1 MSMNWSLLSLGK
13 ARAKGVLTAVV
24 VHHDGVALAQIDT
37 AAARPRLQHALF
49 RSADKTQIVPV
60 LNALARQHAL
70 AKVPCQTVMPLG
82 SYSLLLIEAPEV
94 PPDELRAAV
103 RWRIRELIDF
113 HVDDAVL
120 DVFDAPASGARGTK
134 THLYV
139 VVSRSNDVQ
148 QLADRLQD
156 AGVGLSVI
164 DIPELAL
171 RNVAAQLPED
181 AQGVALLYFGA
192 QRGLIA
198 LCRNQTLYLARTLD
212 IGQDR
217 IQEAVTDGQTAGL
230 FDALALEVQRSL
242 DYYDRTFQQ
251 APIAHLVIAPLSEP
265 VPELVEGLRTN
276 LGLQTRMLDLTEV
289 VDGADKLSPR
299 EAGRCLLAIGAALR
313 SESKTL

>member
-1 MSMNWSLLSLGK
+1 MNWSFLHFGT
-13 ARAKGVLTAVV
+13 ARAKGEHTSVV
-24 VHHDGVALAQIDT
+24 VHGDGVAVARIDNT
-37 AAARPRLQHALF
+37 GPRPRLRHAQF
-49 RSADKTQIVPV
+49 HAADEAQLDAV
-60 LNALARQHAL
+60 LGTLARQHTLGKA
-70 AKVPCQTVMPLG
+70 ACHTVMPVG

-94 PPDELRAAV
+94 PANELRAAV

-139 VVSRSNDVQ
+139 VVSRGNDVK

-156 AGVGLSVI
+156 AGIDLSVI

-212 IGQDR
+212 IGQTR
-217 IQEAVTDGQTAGL
+217 LQEAVADGQTAAL
-230 FDALALEVQRSL
+230 FDALALEVQRSM
-242 DYYDRTFQQ
+242 DYYDRHFQQ
-251 APIAHLVIAPLSEP
+251 APITHLVIAPLNEP
-265 VPELVEGLRTN
+265 LPELVDGLRAN
-276 LGLQTRMLDLTEV
+276 LGLQTRMLDLAEI
-289 VDGADKLSPR
+289 VDGADKLAPADAS
-299 EAGRCLLAIGAALR
+299 RCLLAIGAALR
-313 SESKTL
+313 SESKAL